1 MSGRSIGGE
10 AGAGAPSP
18 PPRAEAVAEPRRPG
32 PIYRAALIIYR
43 AWWALI
49 VHEGFELSGYAAFTA
64 LLSIFP
70 SLIFLTTLAGF
81 FGDAASAE
89 RMVDTALRLAPR
101 EVVEVLA
108 PVVRDVVSRQSP
120 NLMTFSILFALY
132 SASNGIEALR
142 TLLNRSYGVVE
153 TRPIWILRPQSVLI
167 VIVGAIVTLLM
178 SVMLVLGPVI
188 LGFLRHFG
196 LLVSSSPLLWAAG
209 RYGASALIV
218 TAAVAALHMML
229 PNRRIALLS
238 ILPGAVVTA
247 VLWLS
252 GAALF
257 SLYVENIAHYSVI
270 YGSLGGIILTLF
282 FFYLTAVVFVFGAE
296 LNEALMA
303 PPA

>member
-10 AGAGAPSP
+10 ATSGQPARAKPIPGAT
-18 PPRAEAVAEPRRPG
+18 AERRPLL
-32 PIYRAALIIYR
+32 IYRIGLIIYR
-43 AWWALI
+43 AAWNLV

-70 SLIFLTTLAGF
+70 ALIFLTTLAGF
-81 FGDAASAE
+81 FGDAESADRVIE
-89 RMVDTALRLAPR
+89 QALKLAPR
-101 EVVEVLA
+101 EVVDVLA

-153 TRPIWILRPQSVLI
+153 TRPIWRLRPQSVCI
-167 VIVGAIVTLLM
+167 VVVGAVLTLVM
-178 SVMLVLGPVI
+178 SVLLVLGPMI
-188 LGFLRHFG
+188 LNLLRHFG
-196 LLVSSSPLLWAAG
+196 IMISSGSLLWALG
-209 RYGASALIV
+209 YGAAALIV
-218 TAAVAALHMML
+218 TAAVGVLHLIL
-229 PNRRIALLS
+229 PNRKLAPLA
-238 ILPGAVVTA
+238 ILPGAILTA

-257 SLYVENIAHYSVI
+257 SLYVEDIAQYSVI

-282 FFYLTAVVFVFGAE
+282 FFYLTAIVFVFGAE
-296 LNEALMA
+296 LNQSLMA
-303 PPA
+303 PSA